1 MRILSLVLF
10 VLAAIAALVALPLAP
25 SPTKGRM
32 RLFSSLF
39 VGAAFVIGSMYDISS
54 GRRLWVRG
62 LIVAVAAN
70 VIWSGFKKHR
80 TDPLGQRRLS
90 QTLGYILD
98 GYKYLTKK

>member
-10 VLAAIAALVALPLAP
+10 ILAVIAALAALPLAP
-25 SPTKGRM
+25 SPAKGRM
-32 RLFSSLF
+32 RLFASLF

-70 VIWSGFKKHR
+70 VIWSGLKKYR
-80 TDPLGQRRLS
+80 TDPLGQTRLS
-90 QTLGYILD
+90 PTLGFVLD
-98 GYKYLTKK
+98 GYKYITKK